1 MIDRVI
7 WECVIEGMLFRAFRR
22 GFNQLPLQSHYINRL
37 KTEASMTEEQATE
50 FFNAIDHAVRTSL
63 TDRNLVTRQAEGTVL
78 GSIHADLN
86 HSINQILADEK
97 ASIEAMQR
105 DYDAILKEATR
116 VKAELL
122 EDSRR
127 LASSLQLDINFEKK
141 RLSEA
146 TERLK
151 IECDQVDEYAEQVM
165 KKEEVYLDEFATWK
179 QLRTCLL
186 KLLVNFNIRK

>member
-1 MIDRVI
+1 MV
-7 WECVIEGMLFRAFRR
+7 LFRVFRR

-50 FFNAIDHAVRTSL
+50 FFNTIDHAVRTSL
-63 TDRNLVTRQAEGTVL
+63 ADRNLVTRQAEGTAL
-78 GSIHADLN
+78 SGTHADLN

-116 VKAELL
+116 IKAELL

-127 LASSLQLDINFEKK
+127 LSSSLQLDINFEKK

-146 TERLK
+146 TGRLK
-151 IECDQVDEYAEQVM
+151 TECDQVDEYADQVM
-165 KKEEVYLDEFATWK
+165 RREEVYLDEFATWK
-179 QLRTCLL
+179 QLKTCLL
-186 KLLVNFNIRK
+186 KLLAKFSNTKK